1 MSEYELAGYLI
12 RVTDVAVNVWDADEL
27 IGTLLPGTS
36 DEVLAAW
43 IAGHKAG
50 HKRGVAF
57 GRRLL
62 QHDLREIL
70 GVDKSDG

>member
-1 MSEYELAGYLI
+1 MNEYALDGYLI
-12 RVTDVAVNVWDADEL
+12 RETDVAINIWDADEL

-36 DEVLAAW
+36 DAVLLAW
-43 IAGHKAG
+43 ISGHKTG

-70 GVDKSDG
+70 GVKRDE